1 MLRGGLCA
9 ALCALI
15 VSCQPGGQGGV
26 VRVVPQPLGG
36 GPAPVATAAADSQ
49 SASAAVRPRISIDP
63 ADSVLQVMS
72 LNLDGDP
79 DEEQVIAVKRLGD
92 VSAPVRVI
100 IADSDRA
107 RGTYYYQSWESA
119 TNASDSRVFNLALRD
134 LVGDHRMEIVAT
146 GMNDTGKLTLDVFRP
161 LPPVQGK
168 GLLYKPVC
176 QLVADEISIEEA
188 DRPDSYSTD
197 QKPGASF
204 PIVAYLRD
212 PDSENV
218 MDLVRIR
225 YTWNEKENRYVPG
238 AAEKI
243 PGEEVRQ
250 AQLKALYTSSGED
263 AFEQFISGSWVQ
275 VIPAKNGKDP
285 DSYGAIIDF
294 NTRNRSISLLSGN
307 TQEAYIWRESQR
319 TIYNRMRAIGENAT
333 VLQIR
338 LIRTFSINVD
348 SPSTITVEI
357 IGNESGESPSAT
369 YTRVTEDIRAKL
381 LGRIDSQV
389 TMLSLS
395 LTGRYLGAEGLSV
408 SFAAPSLT
416 WSDAGGQRS
425 GTYVLFSLGGR
436 PVITTR
442 FHSEGR
448 GRDQIGSWL
457 VDYKERKEPQRTV
470 RLLTLSPIHLTV
482 SGYEEANGD
491 TLSLQQEQNTAKK

>member
-1 MLRGGLCA
+1 VLAALIASCQRGGP
-9 ALCALI
+9 
-15 VSCQPGGQGGV
+15 STQGV
-26 VRVVPQPLGG
+26 IRIVPQPLGG
-36 GPAPVATAAADSQ
+36 SAPVAAVAAADSQ
-49 SASAAVRPRISIDP
+49 AAAAANRPRISIEPGDT
-63 ADSVLQVMS
+63 VLQVMNA
-72 LNLDGDP
+72 NLDSDP
-79 DEEQVIAVKRLGD
+79 DEEQVIAVKRLDD
-92 VSAPVRVI
+92 VGSPVRI
-100 IADSDRA
+100 LLADSDRA

-119 TNASDSRVFNLALRD
+119 TNATDSRVFNLALRD

-146 GMNDTGKLTLDVFRP
+146 GMNEAGKLTLDVFRP

-168 GLLYKPVC
+168 GLSYKPVC

-204 PIVAYLRD
+204 PVVAYLRD
-212 PDSENV
+212 PDSQNV

-225 YTWNEKENRYVPG
+225 YTWNDKENRYVPG

-243 PGEEVRQ
+243 PGEEVQQ

-285 DSYGAIIDF
+285 DTYGSIIDF
-294 NTRNRSISLLSGN
+294 NTQNRTISLLSGN

-348 SPSTITVEI
+348 SPTTITVEI

-381 LGRIDSQV
+381 LGRLDSQIS
-389 TMLSLS
+389 MLNLS
-395 LTGRYLGAEGLSV
+395 LTGRYLGNQGLAV
-408 SFAAPSLT
+408 TFTAPSLV
-416 WSDAGGQRS
+416 WSDAAGQRS
-425 GTYVLFSLGGR
+425 GTFVLFSLGGH
-436 PVITTR
+436 PVMTTR
-442 FHSEGR
+442 FHGQS
-448 GRDQIGSWL
+448 RDKIVSWL
-457 VDYKERKEPQRTV
+457 VDYKERKEPQRNV
-470 RLLTLSPIHLTV
+470 RVLTLSPIRLTV
-482 SGYEEANGD
+482 NGYEDANGD
-491 TLSLQQEQNTAKK
+491 ALSLEQDQNTAKK